1 MKSPSSRSGPVAL
14 RRPCVCLLTLLST
27 GVVVHAQA
35 QDGAPADTVVIT
47 ASREAIDRS
56 RVAGDVVVI
65 DERRLRESLADSLED
80 VLRREAGVQISRNG
94 GPGQNAALLLR
105 GVGASGV
112 VVLVDGVRVGS
123 ATLGQAAIE
132 GLGLEQIER
141 IEVLRGAASSL
152 WGADALGGV
161 IAITTKQGR
170 AASRLQARVAVG
182 TLASGEA
189 SLAASGRIGAVD
201 LAASVSGERSRG
213 VSAVVPG
220 DAFGLHNP
228 DRDGF
233 ARRSAHV
240 KAGLSPAVGHR
251 VGVSLLDASLNARY
265 DGASFDPVT
274 FESDARGDFRNRL
287 HTRVASVD
295 YRGPLASALVP
306 PFSNAWSQRA
316 QLSRS
321 QDDLR
326 SGADTV
332 SRFRTLRD
340 QLTWQHRWGFAED
353 GQLVAA
359 IERTQEQVSASSFT
373 QSLRRVVNAGVLALQ
388 GSVDGH
394 RLQADV
400 RHDRNRTFGRVTTAR
415 GGWRRAVGAGVDLR
429 ASAGTA
435 FRAPSFNDLYF
446 PGYGVTTLRP
456 ERGRQG
462 ELGLEWRAASV
473 AGVPTPTEAALTL
486 HRLDVRDLIGFQSD
500 AASCPADPAY
510 AFGCAGNVAR
520 ARLEGVTLAGAHR
533 VGPWRLSGTVD
544 ALSAKDRATH
554 RTLPRR
560 AREQASLRADWQQG
574 DLGASVAWLHVGS
587 RIEGTARL
595 PAYDTLDLATR
606 WGFAPAWQLEAK
618 LLNAGDARVVP
629 ARDYQ
634 SPGRQAWIG
643 VRYEG
648 RGW

>member
-1 MKSPSSRSGPVAL
+1 MKSLSSCSGHAAWQ
-14 RRPCVCLLTLLST
+14 RPFACFLTLLST
-27 GVVVHAQA
+27 GVGGHAQA
-35 QDGAPADTVVIT
+35 QDGAPPETVVIT
-47 ASREAIDRS
+47 ASREALDRS
-56 RVAGDVVVI
+56 RVAGDVLVI

-94 GPGQNAALLLR
+94 GPGQSASLLLR

-161 IAITTKQGR
+161 IAITTQQGR
-170 AASRLQARVAVG
+170 AASRLQVRGAVG
-182 TLASGEA
+182 TLGSGEA
-189 SLAASGRIGAVD
+189 SLAASGRVGAMD
-201 LAASVSGERSRG
+201 LAASLSGERSRG

-233 ARRSAHV
+233 ERRSAHV
-240 KAGLSPAVGHR
+240 KAGLSPGVGHR
-251 VGVSLLDASLNARY
+251 VGLSLLDAVLNSRY

-274 FESDARGDFRNRL
+274 FESDARGDYRNRL
-287 HTRVASVD
+287 RTQVASVD
-295 YRGPLASALVP
+295 YRGPLPAAVVPLASL
-306 PFSNAWSQRA
+306 WSQSA

-321 QDDLR
+321 RDDVR

-332 SRFRTLRD
+332 ARFRTQRD

-373 QSLRRVVNAGVLALQ
+373 RSYERIVNAAVLALQ

-400 RHDRNRTFGRVTTAR
+400 RHDRNSTFGRVTTAR
-415 GGWRRAVGAGVDLR
+415 GGWRHAVGAGVDLR

-446 PGYGVTTLRP
+446 PGYGVSTLRP

-462 ELGLEWRAASV
+462 EIGLQWRAPSV
-473 AGVPTPTEAALTL
+473 AGVPTATEAALTL
-486 HRLDVRDLIGFQSD
+486 HRLDVRDLIGFQSE
-500 AASCPADPAY
+500 AASCPSDPAY

-520 ARLEGVTLAGAHR
+520 ARLEGVTLAGSHR

-544 ALSAKDRATH
+544 ALSAKDTATR

-560 AREQASLRADWQQG
+560 AREQASLRADWQRG

-587 RIEGTARL
+587 RTEGTARL
-595 PAYDTLDLATR
+595 PAYDTLDLAAR
-606 WGFAPAWQLEAK
+606 WGFASAWQLEAK
-618 LLNAGDARVVP
+618 LLNAGDARIVP

-643 VRYEG
+643 VRYDG